1 MLYDNL
7 GEEKMTDYNQT
18 IPNYITLNNFYINN
32 SQILPST
39 SNKKAPNDNYGLN
52 NKIYNNDLNY
62 KYNIPEHM
70 NNFLS
75 PERGLNQMN
84 IYQRRAFFSP
94 PPIQSNQNFKNIL
107 LKSELIPLDDMNINK
122 INSDK
127 KLIDIFFD
135 KKDGPKDSIRIY
147 KSIDAIRRPPDIIGN
162 SPNITNNNHNNIKV
176 EKLNDR
182 KNENNTFI
190 KHPLDNNRKFVTKS
204 KYNRVINDL
213 EKIPQDNLRNYVEF
227 NINERLIQT
236 NEKEI
241 NINGEIKQ
249 INNEKKSQPNP
260 VQNMKDES
268 IKFKSNVKE
277 KEKGNM
283 HSNWDKIMKKF
294 DKSEDKKSI
303 KKNDLSKDRNRYN
316 DEGKK
321 NKNNIIYNNIRKVNI
336 DNLDNNNIQN
346 KINLRTIKDDKKE
359 EIAKKDNINEDKNNH
374 IKNEININNKEID
387 EYKMKNKK
395 ELNNISKNEKKN
407 GDIKNNIIN
416 KDNNGKIFTFNDM
429 IGKNQIEIINK
440 NYGREINIGNTKEE
454 KNKNNN
460 SNINQIK
467 INNDNKNM
475 KLKKN
480 EIKESNEVENREV
493 ISIIDIN
500 NKANLNKEN
509 LEKDF
514 IKERNLISDIK
525 EKINENKIRINED
538 NLKNNEL
545 SKEKAEDKI
554 QNNVQKIEKDENL
567 QKVENNF
574 IMIQKDNIIEDR
586 DNINQINSAIVP
598 PNEKHLN
605 NNIIYDIKKEMIENE
620 EIKIQR
626 CSSFKDRKKNY
637 IDNLNEILLDKN
649 VFKNNNNIN
658 VIDSFIEKNKD
669 AEQSLHKKVLFR
681 SLDEHAFNNLIQ
693 TYQIPVEHSLEKSE
707 FILDPQNY
715 KYLQV
720 IGEGEYG
727 KIYLTQS
734 MKDNQYY
741 AMKIETF
748 KNRGEAHKS
757 QKITKM
763 VKDFLK
769 NTNSEGICKIYGD
782 IWLKKNNLYYYYV
795 LMEKAERDMEQELV
809 IRGNYIQYYSE
820 IDLTNVLCQ
829 LIITCSQLQKN
840 NIAHRDI
847 KPQNILILN
856 GRYKLCDFGEAI
868 SFNKTG
874 VGVVVQKIRGTEL
887 YMSPILFFGLKK
899 EFGKVKHNAYKSD
912 VFSLGLC
919 ILLAGT
925 LNYDSICQI
934 RELTDM
940 ETIKNI
946 ITYYLSPRYSI
957 SFISFL
963 LIMLE
968 VDENNRP
975 DFIQLENLL
984 VKK

>member
-62 KYNIPEHM
+62 KYNTPEHM

-75 PERGLNQMN
+75 PERGLNQMST
-84 IYQRRAFFSP
+84 YQRRAFFSP

-162 SPNITNNNHNNIKV
+162 SPNITNNNHNIKV

-182 KNENNTFI
+182 KDENNTFI

-277 KEKGNM
+277 KEKGNI

-387 EYKMKNKK
+387 ESKMKNKK

-416 KDNNGKIFTFNDM
+416 KDNNGKIFNDM
-429 IGKNQIEIINK
+429 IGKNK
-440 NYGREINIGNTKEE
+440 
-454 KNKNNN
+454 
-460 SNINQIK
+460 SN
-467 INNDNKNM
+467 
-475 KLKKN
+475 
-480 EIKESNEVENREV
+480 
-493 ISIIDIN
+493 
-500 NKANLNKEN
+500 
-509 LEKDF
+509 
-514 IKERNLISDIK
+514 
-525 EKINENKIRINED
+525 
-538 NLKNNEL
+538 
-545 SKEKAEDKI
+545 
-554 QNNVQKIEKDENL
+554 
-567 QKVENNF
+567 
-574 IMIQKDNIIEDR
+574 
-586 DNINQINSAIVP
+586 
-598 PNEKHLN
+598 
-605 NNIIYDIKKEMIENE
+605 
-620 EIKIQR
+620 
-626 CSSFKDRKKNY
+626 
-637 IDNLNEILLDKN
+637 
-649 VFKNNNNIN
+649 
-658 VIDSFIEKNKD
+658 
-669 AEQSLHKKVLFR
+669 
-681 SLDEHAFNNLIQ
+681 
-693 TYQIPVEHSLEKSE
+693 
-707 FILDPQNY
+707 
-715 KYLQV
+715 
-720 IGEGEYG
+720 
-727 KIYLTQS
+727 
-734 MKDNQYY
+734 
-741 AMKIETF
+741 
-748 KNRGEAHKS
+748 
-757 QKITKM
+757 
-763 VKDFLK
+763 
-769 NTNSEGICKIYGD
+769 
-782 IWLKKNNLYYYYV
+782 
-795 LMEKAERDMEQELV
+795 
-809 IRGNYIQYYSE
+809 
-820 IDLTNVLCQ
+820 
-829 LIITCSQLQKN
+829 
-840 NIAHRDI
+840 
-847 KPQNILILN
+847 
-856 GRYKLCDFGEAI
+856 
-868 SFNKTG
+868 
-874 VGVVVQKIRGTEL
+874 
-887 YMSPILFFGLKK
+887 
-899 EFGKVKHNAYKSD
+899 
-912 VFSLGLC
+912 
-919 ILLAGT
+919 
-925 LNYDSICQI
+925 
-934 RELTDM
+934 
-940 ETIKNI
+940 
-946 ITYYLSPRYSI
+946 
-957 SFISFL
+957 
-963 LIMLE
+963 
-968 VDENNRP
+968 
-975 DFIQLENLL
+975 
-984 VKK
+984 